1 MGALLDELAELLGP
15 GGLAA
20 LAANRGG
27 RRMRIPKRVRPGH
40 WLAGLLGRGRADLLA
55 SRYGGCRL
63 YVPRD
68 PLAAGRAARIRR
80 LRRQGRSVA
89 QIAAAEG
96 ISDRTVW
103 RALARPRATEN
114 QARGCK

>member
-1 MGALLDELAELLGP
+1 MGALRDELCELLGP

-27 RRMRIPKRVRPGH
+27 RRMRVPKRIPAGH
-40 WLAGLLGRGRADLLA
+40 WLAGILGREAAERMA

-63 YVPRD
+63 YVPRGG
-68 PLAAGRAARIRR
+68 ASARAARIRE

-89 QIAAAEG
+89 QIATAEG
-96 ISDRTVW
+96 ISDRRVW
-103 RALARPRATEN
+103 QVLD
-114 QARGCK
+114 